1 MMNHRI
7 GRRIGRKTGIFL
19 GVLLGVSAI
28 VLTVFSFKISMDA
41 SRALSNPAAEQTMP
55 HCR

>member
-1 MMNHRI
+1 MMNHRT
-7 GRRIGRKTGIFL
+7 GRRTGIFL

-41 SRALSNPAAEQTMP
+41 SHALSNPAAEAQTVSQ
-55 HCR
+55 CR

>member
-1 MMNHRI
+1 MNHRI
-7 GRRIGRKTGIFL
+7 GRRIGRRTGIFL

-41 SRALSNPAAEQTMP
+41 SHALSNPATEAQPVP

>member
-1 MMNHRI
+1 MMNRRI
-7 GRRIGRKTGIFL
+7 GRRTGILL
-19 GVLLGVSAI
+19 GVLLGAFAI

-41 SRALSNPAAEQTMP
+41 SHALSNPAAA